1 MRPLNIVV
9 VLVDSLNRRSLS
21 CYDPAITHT
30 PEIDRFAAGGVRFD
44 DAFVGSLPCMPARRD
59 LFTGRQEL
67 LWRPWGPL
75 EVHDPRLP
83 LLLAAEGYTTGIVT
97 DHYHY
102 WEEHGNGYLQG
113 FQSAEFIRGHEI
125 DFLNPPPPA
134 GAPMPEWVRRN
145 ARWRSGWAEQYH
157 ANVDG
162 LTDEE
167 DFFAPRVFGGASRWL
182 ERYGRT
188 HGPFFLQVESF
199 DVHEPFHVPEPYRS
213 AFGDPDGDDRF
224 TNWPPYQ
231 NAELAREFIAGTSPE
246 ELAHIRGRYAAKVA
260 MVDRWFGRLLRT
272 LEQQGLAEDTVVV
285 LTTDHG
291 HDLGERGAFGK
302 SDPHF
307 DDHANIPLIIR
318 HPRAI
323 PGSRDALTA
332 PVDLFATLLDIAGAD
347 VPEGTEGSSLLPVLD
362 DPTATVRDHVMFGT
376 YGQGLCLTDGRWTL
390 LKAPVA
396 DGPLYA
402 YSTMQFR
409 SMMVREVHD
418 PVAEGRFIP
427 GVPFR
432 QWKVPVRGPGH
443 ACMQASPRS
452 AIAAGRDMLFD
463 RREDPGQT
471 SDRWEDP
478 AAVEHRTRMLA
489 LMTWL
494 LDAAAAPTE
503 QYARLG
509 LPAPDDPQRPGTTG
523 DQK

>member
-21 CYDPAITHT
+21 CYDPSITHT
-30 PEIDRFAAGGVRFD
+30 PELDRFAATGVRFD

-83 LLLAAEGYTTGIVT
+83 LLLAAQGYTTGIVT

-125 DFLNPPPPA
+125 DFWNPPPPA
-134 GAPMPEWVRRN
+134 GSSLPAWVQRN
-145 ARWRSGWAEQYH
+145 ARWRPGWAEQYH
-157 ANVDG
+157 ANVADFS
-162 LTDEE
+162 DEE
-167 DFFAPRVFGGASRWL
+167 DFFAAKVFGAASRWI
-182 ERYGRT
+182 ERHGRS
-188 HGPFFLQVESF
+188 HGPFYLQVESF

-213 AFGDPDGDDRF
+213 AFGDADGDDRF

-231 NAELAREFIAGTSPE
+231 NSELARQFIAEASPE
-246 ELAHIRGRYAAKVA
+246 ELAHIRARYAAKVA
-260 MVDRWFGRLLRT
+260 MVDRWFGHLLRT
-272 LEQQGLAEDTVVV
+272 LDEQGLTEETVVV
-285 LTTDHG
+285 FTTDHG

-302 SDPHF
+302 SDPHY

-318 HPRAI
+318 HPQARA
-323 PGSRDALTA
+323 GARDCLTA
-332 PVDLFATLLDIAGAD
+332 PVDIFATLLDVAGASL
-347 VPEGTEGSSLLPVLD
+347 PEGTEGSSLLPVLF
-362 DPTATVRDHVMFGT
+362 DPSATVRDHVLFGT
-376 YGQGLCLTDGRWTL
+376 YGQGLCLTDGEWTL

-396 DGPLYA
+396 EGPLYA

-409 SMMVREVHD
+409 SMMVREVRD
-418 PVAEGRFIP
+418 PVAEGYFIP

-432 QWKVPVRGPGH
+432 QWKVPVREPGH

-452 AIAAGRDMLFD
+452 AMAAGRDMLFD
-463 RREDPGQT
+463 RRRDHGQT
-471 SDRWEDP
+471 MDRWNDP
-478 AAVEHRTRMLA
+478 TAADQRARMLG
-489 LMTWL
+489 WL
-494 LDAAAAPTE
+494 TELLREAAAPPE
-503 QYARLG
+503 QYARMG
-509 LPAPDDPQRPGTTG
+509 LDSSHDGRQSPTTG
-523 DQK
+523 DR